1 MYFYEG
7 RTVRGVGWMS
17 WGLLIQLAGLILGAV
32 GMVLLIASLGAILY
46 TTPELLPALFAAFA
60 LICGL
65 VIVEIAAAVVYLVG
79 FHGMYAG
86 RHEYGPNQDR
96 NMDRALVFVILAIVL
111 SAVQVVSPYTILWGA
126 LLQVPSSASI
136 TVGLLGLV
144 VQPASAFFA
153 GLALFSAVRVF
164 ADGVQRTRLIVGMIL
179 GAVGAAAGTAILLL
193 SAGLGGGLGLPVIA
207 FIASAL
213 AGQGTSA
220 ISLLV
225 FFLVYREIRR
235 KLETGGVAPA
245 VPSPP
250 PVWPYYYSPPY
261 PYQVPAP
268 QAPVPPPSPPPSPPQ
283 P

>member
-1 MYFYEG
+1 VYFYEG

-17 WGLLIQLAGLILGAV
+17 WGLLIQLASLILGAV
-32 GMVLLIASLGAILY
+32 GTVLLIASMGAFLY
-46 TTPELLPALFAAFA
+46 TSPELLPALFAAVA

-65 VIVEIAAAVVYLVG
+65 VIVEIAAAVVCLVG

-111 SAVQVVSPYTILWGA
+111 SGVQVVSPYTLVWGA
-126 LLQVPSSASI
+126 LYSVPSGASI

-144 VQPASAFFA
+144 VQPASALFA
-153 GLALFSAVRVF
+153 GLALFSAVRLF
-164 ADGVQRTRLIVGMIL
+164 ADGGQRTRLIIGMIL
-179 GAVGAAAGTAILLL
+179 GAVGAAAGMAILLVA
-193 SAGLGGGLGLPVIA
+193 AGLGRSLDSLVTA
-207 FIASAL
+207 FVASAL

-225 FFLVYREIRR
+225 FILVYREVRR
-235 KLETGGVAPA
+235 KLETGGIAPA

-261 PYQVPAP
+261 PYQAAVP
-268 QAPVPPPSPPPSPPQ
+268 QAPVPPPSPPQ

>member
-1 MYFYEG
+1 VYFYEG

-17 WGLLIQLAGLILGAV
+17 WGLLIHLASLILGAV
-32 GMVLLIASLGAILY
+32 GTVLLIASMGAILY
-46 TTPELLPALFAAFA
+46 TSPEMLAALFAAFA
-60 LICGL
+60 LVCGL

-111 SAVQVVSPYTILWGA
+111 SAVQVVSPYTLVWGA
-126 LLQVPSSASI
+126 LYSAPSTVPI

-144 VQPASAFFA
+144 VQPASALFA

-164 ADGVQRTRLIVGMIL
+164 ADGVQRTRLIIGMIL

-193 SAGLGGGLGLPVIA
+193 AAAYGGGLGSLVMGYV
-207 FIASAL
+207 ASAL

-225 FFLVYREIRR
+225 FFFVYRDIRR
-235 KLETGGVAPA
+235 KLETGGIAPA

-250 PVWPYYYSPPY
+250 PVWPYYYAPPY
-261 PYQVPAP
+261 PYPVAPPQPAFPPNPP
-268 QAPVPPPSPPPSPPQ
+268 QSPPQ